1 MAHPNAE
8 RLGTFLDAFAARDAE
23 RIRGTLAPDA
33 VWHVGG
39 THQFSG
45 DYRGTDAILEYFGRV
60 NAETTGTLRL
70 DPIEVLAND
79 QRGAAFLRVTAER
92 GERHLEVT
100 MAEAIE
106 FDGDG
111 RIREFWAHATDQ
123 NAINS
128 FWR

>member
-1 MAHPNAE
+1 MAHPNVE
-8 RLGTFLDAFAARDAE
+8 RLRTFLDAFAARDAE
-23 RIRGTLAPDA
+23 RIRETLAAGA

-45 DYRGTDAILEYFGRV
+45 DYRGRDAILEYFDRV

-92 GERHLEVT
+92 SGRHLEVT

-123 NAINS
+123 DAINS